1 MRCDRSPSAV
11 NSANARC
18 FPRAGARR
26 LAWVWLLSLA
36 CGLLGWAK
44 GVGAAEPQWIWNS
57 AEAKTKVPPGR
68 LFFRWVV
75 ELPELESAQ
84 VEITCDNVYALFVN
98 NERVGAGVNWQEL
111 DQYTITSVLKPGKN
125 VFAVLAE
132 NGDAG
137 PGGLVV
143 RLNYKPKGGP
153 AVVTGSGADWKFSPR
168 DTPGWREAGFNDA
181 EWMAATALGPLD
193 KTAPWGQL
201 KRADRGTTT
210 PEFVKKPRPAGPF
223 QLLPDDRVVWV
234 GDTLVERASRDEF
247 WEAVLTARMPKKPV
261 IFRNLGW
268 SGDTVGGDSRAGFG
282 TPADGYAQ
290 LKSQVYFTRPTV
302 IFVCYGAVSSFEG
315 EAGLPGFE
323 QGLLKL
329 LDDLAVTKAQLVLV
343 SPLRHEHL
351 PAPFPNP
358 EAHNRQLELY
368 TGAIRQIA
376 AKQGLP
382 FVDLFSTVVGTAP
395 VTRAGA
401 LTDNGVHLNARG
413 YTRLAEVFAGQLGLA
428 APLVEVELTAQGGV
442 GKVTGGVVPKVVA
455 SDAKRL
461 AWTWQRGE
469 WPVSGAG
476 PELRLRVTG
485 LGAGKWVLTSRGAGE
500 GEEEGAAVV
509 ARGTAEEWGRGVEVT
524 GGAGSRGF
532 DRLRGK
538 IQEKN
543 QLYFHRWRPQN
554 ETYLFGFRKHEQ
566 GQNAKEIPQFDPLVA
581 KLEEEIGKLK
591 QPGEERWELRRE

>member
-1 MRCDRSPSAV
+1 MRCDRPPIAV
-11 NSANARC
+11 CCAFA
-18 FPRAGARR
+18 PRIGSVRLR
-26 LAWVWLLSLA
+26 WLAWVWLLSLA
-36 CGLLGWAK
+36 SGLVGWTA
-44 GVGAAEPQWIWNS
+44 GAGAAEPQWIWNS

-84 VEITCDNVYALFVN
+84 VEITCDNVYALFVH
-98 NERVGAGVNWQEL
+98 NERVGAGLNWQEL
-111 DQYTITSVLKPGKN
+111 DHYTITSVLKPGKN

-143 RLNYKPKGGP
+143 RLTYKPKGKGE
-153 AVVTGSGADWKFSPR
+153 VVTGSGAAWKFSPR
-168 DTPGWREAGFNDA
+168 DTPGWREAAFNDA
-181 EWMAATALGPLD
+181 EWTAAVALGPLD

-223 QLLPDDRVVWV
+223 QLLPEDRVVWV

-247 WEAVLTARMPKKPV
+247 WEAVLTARMPKKRV

-315 EAGLPGFE
+315 EAGLPAFE

-351 PAPFPNP
+351 PAPLPNP
-358 EAHNRQLELY
+358 EAHNR
-368 TGAIRQIA
+368 
-376 AKQGLP
+376 
-382 FVDLFSTVVGTAP
+382 
-395 VTRAGA
+395 
-401 LTDNGVHLNARG
+401 
-413 YTRLAEVFAGQLGLA
+413 
-428 APLVEVELTAQGGV
+428 
-442 GKVTGGVVPKVVA
+442 
-455 SDAKRL
+455 
-461 AWTWQRGE
+461 
-469 WPVSGAG
+469 
-476 PELRLRVTG
+476 
-485 LGAGKWVLTSRGAGE
+485 
-500 GEEEGAAVV
+500 
-509 ARGTAEEWGRGVEVT
+509 
-524 GGAGSRGF
+524 
-532 DRLRGK
+532 
-538 IQEKN
+538 
-543 QLYFHRWRPQN
+543 
-554 ETYLFGFRKHEQ
+554 
-566 GQNAKEIPQFDPLVA
+566 
-581 KLEEEIGKLK
+581 
-591 QPGEERWELRRE
+591 